1 MTQQVSPSVVAAR
14 ALAGLRAKKQ
24 QHERIV
30 ALTAYDWLTATWL
43 AQCPV
48 DFLLVGDSL
57 ANVVAGHASTL
68 PVTMDE
74 MVYHT
79 RMVVRGAGELPVV
92 ADMPFLSYEVTSE
105 AAVLNAGRL
114 VKEAGATAVK
124 LEGGADMA
132 PTIERIVRAHIPVLA
147 HIGLTPQAVL
157 ELGGYKVQGT
167 QAGDA
172 ERLRAHAQAVQD
184 AGAFALVLECVP
196 HALAA
201 TITTEL
207 AIPTIGIG
215 AGPECDGQ
223 ILVTH
228 DLLGW
233 FEPPKKFVRQ
243 YAQMRQTATAAV
255 TAFAADVRAG
265 RFPDTTHSF

>member
-1 MTQQVSPSVVAAR
+1 MQQVSSSVAAAR
-14 ALAGLRAKKQ
+14 GLAGLRAKKCQ
-24 QHERIV
+24 QERIV
-30 ALTAYDWLTATWL
+30 ALTAYDWLTASWL

-57 ANVVAGHASTL
+57 ANVVAGHESTL

-79 RMVVRGAGELPVV
+79 RMVVRGAGALPVL
-92 ADMPFLSYEVTSE
+92 ADLPFLSYEVTPE

-114 VKEAGATAVK
+114 VKEAGATGVK

-132 PTIERIVRAHIPVLA
+132 PTIARIVRAHIPVLG

-157 ELGGYKVQGT
+157 ELGGFKVQGT
-167 QAGDA
+167 HDTAA
-172 ERLRAHAQAVQD
+172 ERLRAHARAVQE
-184 AGAFALVLECVP
+184 AGAFALVLECIP
-196 HALAA
+196 GALAA
-201 TITTEL
+201 VITADLT
-207 AIPTIGIG
+207 IPTIGIG
-215 AGPECDGQ
+215 AGPGCDGQ

-228 DLLGW
+228 DVLGW
-233 FEPPKKFVRQ
+233 FDQPKKFVQQ
-243 YAQMRQTATAAV
+243 YAHCRHTATAAI

-265 RFPDTTHSF
+265 RFPDAAHTF

>member
-1 MTQQVSPSVVAAR
+1 MQQVSPSVAAAR
-14 ALAGLRAKKQ
+14 VLAGLRAKKQ
-24 QHERIV
+24 QRERIV
-30 ALTAYDWLTATWL
+30 ALTAYDWLTASWL
-43 AQCPV
+43 AHCPV

-57 ANVVAGHASTL
+57 ANVVAGHESTL

-79 RMVVRGAGELPVV
+79 RMVVRGAGGVPVI
-92 ADMPFLSYEVTSE
+92 ADLPFLSYEVTPE

-124 LEGGADMA
+124 LEGGAELA
-132 PTIERIVRAHIPVLA
+132 PTIERIVRAHIPVLG
-147 HIGLTPQAVL
+147 HLGLTPQSVL

-167 QAGDA
+167 HANDA
-172 ERLRAHAQAVQD
+172 ERLRAHARAVQE
-184 AGAFALVLECVP
+184 AGAFALVLECIP
-196 HALAA
+196 GTLAA
-201 TITTEL
+201 LITADL

-215 AGPECDGQ
+215 AGPDCDGQ

-228 DLLGW
+228 DVLGW
-233 FEPPKKFVRQ
+233 FDQPKKFVKQ
-243 YAQMRQTATAAV
+243 YAHCRQIATAAI

-265 RFPDTTHSF
+265 RFPATEHTF